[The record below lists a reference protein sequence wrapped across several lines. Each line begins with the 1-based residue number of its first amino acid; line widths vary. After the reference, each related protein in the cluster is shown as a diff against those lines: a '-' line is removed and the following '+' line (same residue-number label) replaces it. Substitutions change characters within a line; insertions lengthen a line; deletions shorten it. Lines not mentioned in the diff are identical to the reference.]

1 MEKKNDRNKNTSQN
15 KLYSDEIKEMERL
28 SEEQEKA
35 LRERRQARK
44 HRIKKQK
51 RRKKL
56 IVLGSMAVV
65 TVVVAVSA
73 VTGIVSF
80 VTRESR
86 QSQVSSKKSAEK
98 DSSEPTLTDSVKQS
112 RSDLEVDERTP
123 EEILADAKLL
133 AVQYDYDKAISLL
146 QTLPNENP
154 YLEELLIELIHRKK

>member
-44 HRIKKQK
+44 HRIKKQE

-98 DSSEPTLTDSVKQS
+98 DSSEPTLTDTVKHRVVQIWKRMREPRRKFWQMRSFSQYNMIMTRQS
-112 RSDLEVDERTP
+112 ACFRNTV
-123 EEILADAKLL
+123 
-133 AVQYDYDKAISLL
+133 AIKRI
-146 QTLPNENP
+146 QKC
-154 YLEELLIELIHRKK
+154 RMR

>member
-44 HRIKKQK
+44 HRIKKQE

-73 VTGIVSF
+73 VRNCQFCDQRKQAKSGFIKKISRKGLIGADFDRYGETESF
-80 VTRESR
+80 
-86 QSQVSSKKSAEK
+86 
-98 DSSEPTLTDSVKQS
+98 
-112 RSDLEVDERTP
+112 RSG
-123 EEILADAKLL
+123 
-133 AVQYDYDKAISLL
+133 SG
-146 QTLPNENP
+146 
-154 YLEELLIELIHRKK
+154 

>member
-1 MEKKNDRNKNTSQN
+1 
-15 KLYSDEIKEMERL
+15 MERL

-44 HRIKKQK
+44 HRIKKQE

-112 RSDLEVDERTP
+112 RSDLKWMREPRR
-123 EEILADAKLL
+123 KFWQMRSFS
-133 AVQYDYDKAISLL
+133 QYNMIMTRQSACFRNTVAIKEYRNAGCGK
-146 QTLPNENP
+146 T
-154 YLEELLIELIHRKK
+154 I

>member
-44 HRIKKQK
+44 HRIKKQE

-80 VTRESR
+80 VTRERISR
-86 QSQVSSKKSAEK
+86 KGLIGADFDRYGETESF
-98 DSSEPTLTDSVKQS
+98 
-112 RSDLEVDERTP
+112 RSG
-123 EEILADAKLL
+123 
-133 AVQYDYDKAISLL
+133 SG
-146 QTLPNENP
+146 
-154 YLEELLIELIHRKK
+154 

>member
-44 HRIKKQK
+44 HRIKKQE

-73 VTGIVSF
+73 VTGIVNF
-80 VTRESR
+80 VTREISR
-86 QSQVSSKKSAEK
+86 KGLIGADFDRYGETESF
-98 DSSEPTLTDSVKQS
+98 
-112 RSDLEVDERTP
+112 RSG
-123 EEILADAKLL
+123 
-133 AVQYDYDKAISLL
+133 SG
-146 QTLPNENP
+146 
-154 YLEELLIELIHRKK
+154 

>member
-44 HRIKKQK
+44 HRIKKQE
-51 RRKKL
+51 RRKKM

-112 RSDLEVDERTP
+112 RSDLEVDERTRR
-123 EEILADAKLL
+123 KFWQMRSFS
-133 AVQYDYDKAISLL
+133 QYNMIMTRQSACFRNTVAIKRI
-146 QTLPNENP
+146 QKC
-154 YLEELLIELIHRKK
+154 RMR

>member
-1 MEKKNDRNKNTSQN
+1 
-15 KLYSDEIKEMERL
+15 
-28 SEEQEKA
+28 
-35 LRERRQARK
+35 
-44 HRIKKQK
+44 
-51 RRKKL
+51 
-56 IVLGSMAVV
+56 MAVV

-146 QTLPNENP
+146 QK
-154 YLEELLIELIHRKK
+154 YSG

>member
-44 HRIKKQK
+44 HRIKKAET
-51 RRKKL
+51 KKKTDRIGKL
-56 IVLGSMAVV
+56 AVV

-80 VTRESR
+80 VTREKQAKSGFIKKISR
-86 QSQVSSKKSAEK
+86 KGLIGADFDRFGETESF
-98 DSSEPTLTDSVKQS
+98 
-112 RSDLEVDERTP
+112 RSG
-123 EEILADAKLL
+123 
-133 AVQYDYDKAISLL
+133 SG
-146 QTLPNENP
+146 
-154 YLEELLIELIHRKK
+154 

>member
-44 HRIKKQK
+44 HRIKKQE
-51 RRKKL
+51 RRKKM

-112 RSDLEVDERTP
+112 RSDLEVEPRR
-123 EEILADAKLL
+123 KFWQMRSFS
-133 AVQYDYDKAISLL
+133 QYNMIMTRQSACFRNTVAIKRI
-146 QTLPNENP
+146 QKC
-154 YLEELLIELIHRKK
+154 RMR